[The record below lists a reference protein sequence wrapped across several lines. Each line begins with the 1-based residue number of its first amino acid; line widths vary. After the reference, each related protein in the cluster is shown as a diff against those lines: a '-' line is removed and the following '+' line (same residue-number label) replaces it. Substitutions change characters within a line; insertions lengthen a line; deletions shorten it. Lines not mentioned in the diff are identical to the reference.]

1 MEGNPVLYFNS
12 MCPGPWRMDVDAQV
26 LAVLHILESAIS
38 YWSKSRAIVQFTLVV
53 LIGKIE
59 DSNKEVKKS
68 SRARSA
74 GDIVEESK
82 APVKDEIDS
91 IADQSTVIVQS
102 KLTQGFFN
110 RRIDAGEEWRVHGN
124 FSLAQRLVNLAER
137 HYPERFFQ
145 CLVVARGTWGSRR
158 VDKFL
163 SHNLVSY
170 PRLRARISVLRSEA
184 NLLRFI
190 SAEELV
196 EVAGGNAVAKNYT
209 LDKI

>member
-26 LAVLHILESAIS
+26 LAVLHILESSIS
-38 YWSKSRAIVQFTLVV
+38 YWSKSRAFVQFTLVV
-53 LIGKIE
+53 LIGKME
-59 DSNKEVKKS
+59 DSNKEVRKA
-68 SRARSA
+68 SRAQSA
-74 GDIVEESK
+74 EDIVEESK
-82 APVKDEIDS
+82 APVEDDVNS

-102 KLTQGFFN
+102 KITQGFFN
-110 RRIDAGEEWRVHGN
+110 RRIDAGEEWRVHGS
-124 FSLAQRLVNLAER
+124 FDLAQRLVNLAER

-145 CLVVARGTWGSRR
+145 CLVVARGTWGSRK

-196 EVAGGNAVAKNYT
+196 EIAGGNAVAKKST
-209 LDKI
+209 LDEI